1 MTSSFDTRHAFRAV
15 PLLCSFVAFI
25 LVMLALFAGNKPG
38 VLEGYHII
46 TDNSLGDKTNLDT
59 LPSPPPNP
67 GRKGAGQGTVTA
79 NTDNGIMDD
88 GEDNGPRDTFYTL
101 YALAICEG
109 GLTPDH
115 GRQLTQCYPYF
126 SSSDEIFTIPALLGT
141 PDTTTTTHFPHN
153 STARTHSTSTPLTS
167 TGLTYQLSAA
177 LDGLDTLF
185 KAVGVLLSIGAGFTG
200 LSLFA
205 CLPSLA
211 VSSETYSHSELAY
224 DWAVWTNLTFASAAV
239 LFLLLGALV
248 AAAGAKDA
256 EVRINRLGE
265 EVGVTAVMGLN
276 WIALT
281 WAVVGLMTVVLVYW
295 AVRGGCLR
303 RADKKGVKRQQKQQ
317 PRDVEAAREEPPGRR
332 GDEKEASV
340 SSGRSRPARPEP
352 PSRLELPPSSTQPP
366 GKGKEP
372 ETYAPTSATTRPPPE
387 TPRRADR

>member
-46 TDNSLGDKTNLDT
+46 TARTLTLHSSTIIYMLNLADLVLRRQVDVSGLGNGLGGDANLDT

-67 GRKGAGQGTVTA
+67 RKISAGQGTAST
-79 NTDNGIMDD
+79 NTDNGIIDEVD
-88 GEDNGPRDTFYTL
+88 ENGPRGTFYTL
-101 YALAICEG
+101 YALTICEG
-109 GLTPDH
+109 RLTPNY

-126 SSSDEIFTIPALLGT
+126 SSSDEISTIPALLST
-141 PDTTTTTHFPHN
+141 PDTTTTTAHSPNHPPHN

-185 KAVGVLLSIGAGFTG
+185 KAVGVLLSIGAGFTA

-205 CLPSLA
+205 GLPSLA
-211 VSSETYSHSELAY
+211 VSSETYTHSELAY

-256 EVRINRLGE
+256 EVRVNRLGE
-265 EVGVTAVMGLN
+265 GVGVTAMMGVD
-276 WIALT
+276 WVALA
-281 WAVVGLMTVVLVYW
+281 WAVVGLMTVVLLYW

-303 RADKKGVKRQQKQQ
+303 RADKKGVKRQQRQ
-317 PRDVEAAREEPPGRR
+317 PTDVEAAEEEPPRRR
-332 GDEKEASV
+332 GDEKEAE
-340 SSGRSRPARPEP
+340 G
-352 PSRLELPPSSTQPP
+352 
-366 GKGKEP
+366 
-372 ETYAPTSATTRPPPE
+372 
-387 TPRRADR
+387 